1 METLWSAYVKNDT
14 GVFIVREFVD
24 YYHDCRPHQGIGNWL
39 IGAED
44 SDVPPLLEGIEQVLV
59 SVVRAARA

>member
-1 METLWSAYVKNDT
+1 M
-14 GVFIVREFVD
+14 REFVD

-44 SDVPPLLEGIEQVLV
+44 SDVPPLLEGIEQLECE
-59 SVVRAARA
+59 SRLGGLLKAYRRAA